1 MQITIVTLLSLA
13 AFALAA
19 PQPAPQRDLPPFCS
33 SGGECAGWCGPNR
46 TPYCELYP
54 DSSGDRC
61 VCSG

>member
-13 AFALAA
+13 VFALAA

-33 SGGECAGWCGPNR
+33 SAGECAGWCGPNR

-54 DSSGDRC
+54 DR
-61 VCSG
+61 